1 MSDASTR
8 LTRMRIDVGDEQVV
22 LERMDGVERLGRP
35 FEFTADV
42 VSPLELHLQPHLG
55 KPASIGVLE
64 DGELLRH
71 FHGLVVGG
79 EHLKESP
86 TGHHYRLQIRPWTHF
101 LSQNRNIAI
110 FQDLTAV
117 DIIKK
122 VLADA
127 GITDVDYGRLAK
139 PRATRVYCVQY
150 KESDFAF
157 VSRLMEEE
165 GIYYFFRHSADRHV
179 MVMCEGTRSHVPG
192 KPAKLEYNANSV
204 SVFTTDSKARFSR
217 KATDFLQ
224 TWVETVSTTG
234 VSRVTTRDFDF
245 ESPDKPLEAESVAS
259 GRHPR
264 DAVERYA
271 FGNFVVR
278 EKTSRGTHEALGRE
292 RAAAALEGAR
302 AGSSTFVGNSQAS
315 ALACG
320 HTVSVVGHPAKRL
333 NRSYLI
339 TSATHSIASEA
350 YRSGERDDEDPYNV
364 RIEAIPADVNFQSP
378 IETPRPLVH
387 GMESATVTAPAG
399 ETIYTDE
406 YGRVKVRFHWDRAGT
421 PPERATCWIRV
432 AQTGGLGNVI
442 LPRKGHEVLVAF
454 LDGDPDRPLVVGR
467 MFNKSNMPIYD
478 LPANKTRA
486 LWATSTYGASG
497 PYPEAVPLGGVMPRR
512 NEVRF
517 EDKGGSEELFIQAE
531 RDMNTR
537 IKFQETHHVGQDRSA
552 MVGRDETAKVVRH
565 QKLNVGQTKDDKIGT
580 TLTVEAGTSITLK
593 VKGSSIVID
602 ASGITIT
609 GPAVTVHGKQ
619 QATLKSMLTNVTAT
633 ALLKLSGKPTK
644 IN

>member
-22 LERMDGVERLGRP
+22 LERLDGVERLGRP
-35 FEFTADV
+35 FEFTADI

-55 KPASIGVLE
+55 KPVSVGVLE

-86 TGHHYRLQIRPWTHF
+86 TGHHYRIRIEPWTF
-101 LSQNRNIAI
+101 LLSQNVNIQI
-110 FQDLTAV
+110 FQDLTVV

-122 VLADA
+122 VLTDA

-157 VSRLMEEE
+157 ISRLMEEE
-165 GIYYFFRHSADRHV
+165 GIYYFFRHAADRHV

-204 SVFTTDSKARFSR
+204 SVFTTDSKARFTR

-234 VSRVTTRDFDF
+234 VARVVNRDFDF

-264 DAVERYA
+264 DAVER
-271 FGNFVVR
+271 FGYGRFVVR
-278 EKTSRGTHEALGRE
+278 EKTGRGVHEALGRE
-292 RAAAALEGAR
+292 RGAASLEAAR
-302 AGSSTFVGNSQAS
+302 AASSTFVGNSQAS

-378 IETPRPLVH
+378 ATTPRPQIH

-421 PPERATCWIRV
+421 PPERATCWLRV
-432 AQTGGLGNVI
+432 SQTGGLGNVI
-442 LPRKGHEVLVAF
+442 LPRAGHEVLVAF

-486 LWATSTYGASG
+486 LWATLTYGPSG
-497 PYPEAVPLGGVMPRR
+497 PYPEAIALDGVAPRR
-512 NEVRF
+512 NELRF
-517 EDKGGSEELFIQAE
+517 EDKGGSEEVFIQAE

-537 IKFQETHHVGQDRSA
+537 VKFQETHHVGQDRGA
-552 MVGRDETAKVVRH
+552 LVGRDEKTKIVRH
-565 QKLNVGQTKDDKIGT
+565 QKLEVGQTRRVDVGT
-580 TLTVEAGTSITLK
+580 TLEVEAGTSILLK
-593 VKGSSIVID
+593 VADSTIKID
-602 ASGITIT
+602 ASGITVT
-609 GPAVTVHGKQ
+609 APAVTIHGKR
-619 QATLKSMLTNVTAT
+619 QATLKSVLTDVTAS
-633 ALLKLSGKPTK
+633 ALLKLRGKPVK